1 MFYGVYNCSSENECK
16 IWFQF
21 LIWRQWSIHKQ
32 EMSSQSIKRA
42 HFLCFQ
48 DVYGAIMYLSD
59 YNDLIVEVGPITV
72 VYGVSC

>member
-1 MFYGVYNCSSENECK
+1 MTTVKHIQTGNVQRINKASA
-16 IWFQF
+16 F
-21 LIWRQWSIHKQ
+21 LNT
-32 EMSSQSIKRA
+32 
-42 HFLCFQ
+42 CFQ